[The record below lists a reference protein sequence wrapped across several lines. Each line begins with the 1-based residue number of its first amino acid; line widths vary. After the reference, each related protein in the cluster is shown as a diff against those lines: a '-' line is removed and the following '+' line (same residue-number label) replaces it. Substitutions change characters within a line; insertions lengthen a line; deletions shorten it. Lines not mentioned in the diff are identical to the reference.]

1 MVGHQKLKNL
11 LLINYLLNCYI
22 NLLYYYYNLT
32 LYFIQF
38 IILVM
43 YNSLLNF
50 IYSLCLNN
58 ISHSKILQENVHRSL
73 HEFPLH
79 AISNIYI
86 YN

>member
-1 MVGHQKLKNL
+1 MLWGHWVRGGKVEEVVMVGHQKFKNL

-32 LYFIQF
+32 LYFIQL

-50 IYSLCLNN
+50 IYSLFKQHFSFKN
-58 ISHSKILQENVHRSL
+58 ITRECT
-73 HEFPLH
+73 
-79 AISNIYI
+79 
-86 YN
+86 